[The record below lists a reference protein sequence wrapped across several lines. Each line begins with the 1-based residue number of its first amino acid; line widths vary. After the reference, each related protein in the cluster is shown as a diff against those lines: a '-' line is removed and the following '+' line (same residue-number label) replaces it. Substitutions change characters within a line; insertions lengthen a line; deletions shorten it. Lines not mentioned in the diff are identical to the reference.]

1 MFLRIR
7 FIIGVLV
14 ASLALVATSLVSGA
28 SAGAVDAPAPP
39 TAPAVAAYYNYYGA
53 ISLAMTGGAVG
64 WAYDYG
70 TKWQALRSAQ
80 RACKS
85 RSSYPWSCE
94 KVAWVRNGCLAVAVN
109 WDGDYIDYYGWG
121 VANTKRQAY
130 WRALDEC
137 GYGCVKRAY
146 TCTTH

>member
-1 MFLRIR
+1 MLLRIR
-7 FIIGVLV
+7 FIIGVLI
-14 ASLALVATSLVSGA
+14 ASLALLATSLASGA
-28 SAGAVDAPAPP
+28 SAGGPDVSDPPAPP
-39 TAPAVAAYYNYYGA
+39 TASAYYNYYGA

-64 WAYDYG
+64 WAYDYS

-94 KVAWVRNGCLAVAVN
+94 KIAWVRNGCLAVAVS
-109 WDGDYIDYYGWG
+109 WDGEYIDYYGWG